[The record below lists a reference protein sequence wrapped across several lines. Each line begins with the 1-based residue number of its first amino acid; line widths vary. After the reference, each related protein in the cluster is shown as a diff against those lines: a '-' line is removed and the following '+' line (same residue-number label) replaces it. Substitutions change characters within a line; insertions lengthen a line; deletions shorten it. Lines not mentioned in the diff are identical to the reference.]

1 MLWKRFGSLRSGFVV
16 LLPLL
21 WGCEDAETGPLASV
35 VAEETQGALALQGTI
50 LDADGLAR
58 RSGSDDPAGLSE
70 WRASWSLDIGSGRAA
85 RASAYRVLAPALAGR
100 LSESAIRDALV
111 SLEDALDSSETIP
124 EGELP
129 ERITNQLALAR
140 DAQLRGALAF
150 EQGDLTRAVTEVLRG
165 SDALREV
172 EPAQVVH
179 QLLTAADEGMRRL
192 LGSESY
198 SEETRQRAESLL
210 KIANDAL
217 RNDDYARAIRSAYY
231 ATLLLEVDLL

>member
-1 MLWKRFGSLRSGFVV
+1 MLGKRCCWSRRCFVV

-35 VAEETQGALALQGTI
+35 VAEETQGALTLQGTV
-50 LDADGLAR
+50 LDADGLVR
-58 RSGSDDPAGLSE
+58 RSGADDPAGLVE
-70 WRASWSLDIGSGRAA
+70 WRASWSLDLGSGRAA
-85 RASAYRVLAPALAGR
+85 RRSAYRVLAPALAEQ
-100 LSESAIRDALV
+100 LSESAIQDALV

-124 EGELP
+124 RGELP
-129 ERITNQLALAR
+129 ERITDRLALAR

-165 SDALREV
+165 SDALKEV
-172 EPAQVVH
+172 EPAQVVF

-198 SEETRQRAESLL
+198 SEVTRQRAESLL

-217 RNDDYARAIRSAYY
+217 REDDYDRAIRSAYY
-231 ATLLLEVDLL
+231 ATLLLEVDLP